1 MRPMIHTPAVFEMF
15 MRQRVRASKYFVMAM
30 PLALDSRQERV
41 PVMMRR
47 PSIQFVQIWM
57 KN

>member
-1 MRPMIHTPAVFEMF
+1 MSPMIQTPAVFEMF

-30 PLALDSRQERV
+30 PLALDSRQEKV
-41 PVMMRR
+41 PAMMRT
-47 PSIQFVQIWM
+47 PSIQFVHIWM